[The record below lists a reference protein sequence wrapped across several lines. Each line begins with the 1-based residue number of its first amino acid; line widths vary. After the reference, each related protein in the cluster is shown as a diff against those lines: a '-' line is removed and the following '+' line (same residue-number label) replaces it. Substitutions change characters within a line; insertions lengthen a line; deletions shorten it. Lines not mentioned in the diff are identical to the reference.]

1 MGILSMF
8 PGGLANTSGQYA
20 WAKFAEKPT
29 LPIGFTPLESIAL
42 TGSNYFI
49 TDYQITTSIYS
60 SLKVVA
66 DIAITG
72 TSSNNYRI
80 DGCGASSGH
89 FYFGIASNGQY
100 GYSVGSD
107 ATTGVTADT
116 SRHTYTLDVPNKKY
130 TVDSIVDV
138 TTNPNTTQSIDKPF
152 IIGGYFDTGNSDAY
166 ITHAETIWNY
176 KFYENDVLVR
186 NYIPCLDANGV
197 ACIYDAVN
205 DNCIYAS
212 GSGSVDI
219 GTAGNKVDPEEYV
232 LGDDANAYPQDGYH
246 ADGYYYKKLYSDI
259 PWDETGRYVW
269 AKYESDPYDGVVLLL
284 DGEYT
289 DKSRTGFIVSS
300 TGVTLNQ
307 TITRSDSPSFYFNG
321 SSKLVVDYNSAID
334 FGTGDF
340 TIDLW
345 VYPTRNTANE
355 YYLNGNGT
363 SGQMFFGTNG
373 SGYLGLGRSS
383 VAWDTVTTTKLT
395 VNTWQHVAVVRSSGT
410 VYFFVNGSLVYSE
423 SNTISYSMQGK
434 AFCIGSEGN
443 DAYLNGYIDQYRIS
457 NVARWTNAFT
467 PPTTHKLT
475 EISSYVIGN
484 EENAYPNDGYAD
496 DGYYYVKVGATKITP
511 IYRDIKYASGTVT
524 GSYPNTI
531 NITGLDFTPV
541 AVGVAVTSSI
551 PILGFGLS
559 AGAFNV
565 AYSGRNAAIATSFSA
580 SNGQFSITVTGGTA
594 YTSSLTY
601 YWWAIG
607 Y

>member
-8 PGGLANTSGQYA
+8 PGGLAKTSGQYA

-49 TDYQITTSIYS
+49 LDYIVTTANFAK
-60 SLKVVA
+60 LKVVA

-80 DGCGASSGH
+80 DGCAASSGH

-116 SRHTYTLDVPNKKY
+116 SRHTHTLDVPNKKY
-130 TVDSIVDV
+130 TVDSVVNI
-138 TTNPNTTQSIDKPF
+138 TTNPNTSQTINKPF
-152 IIGGYFDTGNSDAY
+152 VIGGYYDTGYSDMHV
-166 ITHAETIWNY
+166 THGETIWSY

-186 NYIPCLDANGV
+186 NYIPVLDIDGIACL
-197 ACIYDAVN
+197 YDTVTG
-205 DNCIYAS
+205 IKVYAS
-212 GSGSVDI
+212 GTGDVVSGS
-219 GTAGNKVDPEEYV
+219 AGNKVQPDEYV
-232 LGDDANAYPQDGYH
+232 LGDDANAYPQDEYH

-269 AKYESDPYDGVVLLL
+269 AKTQYADPVGFDIDASYSSLTITQTGNTYNIKTAASTAGWNIHRSASAVFDTTVQKIVF
-284 DGEYT
+284 EYT
-289 DKSRTGFIVSS
+289 IKTTAACYLAIADTAATNNSYYNFALYMYSGALYRYVSNASKGTVGTFSVGDVIKISIKGNEAGFYKNGDLLYNEWLGFTDAYFCFMGNAVS
-300 TGVTLNQ
+300 TE
-307 TITRSDSPSFYFNG
+307 Y
-321 SSKLVVDYNSAID
+321 
-334 FGTGDF
+334 GD
-340 TIDLW
+340 L
-345 VYPTRNTANE
+345 
-355 YYLNGNGT
+355 
-363 SGQMFFGTNG
+363 
-373 SGYLGLGRSS
+373 
-383 VAWDTVTTTKLT
+383 TVTHEEL
-395 VNTWQHVAVVRSSGT
+395 
-410 VYFFVNGSLVYSE
+410 
-423 SNTISYSMQGK
+423 ISYVLSD
-434 AFCIGSEGN
+434 N
-443 DAYLNGYIDQYRIS
+443 
-457 NVARWTNAFT
+457 
-467 PPTTHKLT
+467 
-475 EISSYVIGN
+475 
-484 EENAYPNDGYAD
+484 ENAYPDYGYGD
-496 DGYYYVKVGATKITP
+496 DGFYYVKVGATKITP